1 MIQDKIFRYF
11 AGNADL
17 HVLFI
22 FDQMGMIA
30 ADLSD
35 CEWPDGYRF
44 VQFAGDWFTVKYN
57 LVNGWKDDK
66 VVLLFQNMVPPD
78 SQDERMDFPLYGEM
92 KANMVY
98 RDEDYLTFMQLKGIP
113 SDFGPYVARH
123 VGELQLSKYE
133 KILGDHYGQGVF
145 SIDVCNRGLLS
156 GYLGATKLL
165 GWDDIVIRL
174 VCMDADDADKDKVA
188 SFFRALKNNE
198 DGRKAL
204 TDELVSLCGVS
215 YDLTAAKRMKRFAE
229 SFKYNGITQSLTAI
243 GADDYKGYKI
253 NDAVALQRLNHFRET
268 ALHHPVYAAQFAHA
282 VDVLAADIR
291 EDKIIS
297 WYGPD
302 AEYAFVTDSLS
313 WPILGHILENTA
325 ISSPVESNEKLRAFS
340 LRLPAD
346 STVQE
351 VIEFMTNACFLLE
364 KIGALGT
371 FTLKTPQEY
380 IAKYTSEFYLV
391 DSYYRLC
398 TGEFRD
404 IPATVPVH
412 EKLLTFKKYL
422 DEEYSKKV
430 NLFNQEWIGC
440 IKDTG
445 ARPVSMDG
453 VLHQQDFYAKKLK
466 GVDAKRVVIVS
477 DALRY
482 EVAVEL
488 LKSLGDAKHAATLEP
503 ALAILP
509 TETKYSKLTL
519 LPHTTLKYDNGTLFV
534 DGDTLESKDKRT
546 AQVRRYE
553 PDALCIDYD
562 ELANLTR
569 DQKREIFKNR
579 LVYIFHDTID
589 TMSHDTPSKL
599 ALVCKAAID
608 ELKKFIP
615 SLHATYNVANVYL
628 TSDHG
633 FLYNDLP
640 FEEKDKHKV
649 EDQYE
654 ERKTRYYITEAGED
668 RFGITKFPMSDVSM
682 MVNAGKLVAVPN
694 GSNRFYA
701 EGGGYQFAHGGAT
714 LQEMVIPV
722 LYSHIRRED
731 KKQAVGVTLLG
742 KTLNMVSSRV
752 KFDLIQSDAVSED
765 FRERRVL
772 CGIYEGANLLT
783 GEKEIVLSSTDVN
796 PQNRF
801 SQVDLTLTTPSS
813 GGLLELRIYDA
824 EDKER
829 LNPLAKATVIN
840 KTIIDQ
846 DF

>member
-1 MIQDKIFRYF
+1 M
-11 AGNADL
+11 
-17 HVLFI
+17 
-22 FDQMGMIA
+22 
-30 ADLSD
+30 
-35 CEWPDGYRF
+35 
-44 VQFAGDWFTVKYN
+44 
-57 LVNGWKDDK
+57 
-66 VVLLFQNMVPPD
+66 
-78 SQDERMDFPLYGEM
+78 
-92 KANMVY
+92 
-98 RDEDYLTFMQLKGIP
+98 
-113 SDFGPYVARH
+113 
-123 VGELQLSKYE
+123 
-133 KILGDHYGQGVF
+133 
-145 SIDVCNRGLLS
+145 
-156 GYLGATKLL
+156 
-165 GWDDIVIRL
+165 
-174 VCMDADDADKDKVA
+174 
-188 SFFRALKNNE
+188 
-198 DGRKAL
+198 
-204 TDELVSLCGVS
+204 
-215 YDLTAAKRMKRFAE
+215 
-229 SFKYNGITQSLTAI
+229 
-243 GADDYKGYKI
+243 
-253 NDAVALQRLNHFRET
+253 
-268 ALHHPVYAAQFAHA
+268 
-282 VDVLAADIR
+282 
-291 EDKIIS
+291 
-297 WYGPD
+297 
-302 AEYAFVTDSLS
+302 
-313 WPILGHILENTA
+313 
-325 ISSPVESNEKLRAFS
+325 
-340 LRLPAD
+340 
-346 STVQE
+346 
-351 VIEFMTNACFLLE
+351 
-364 KIGALGT
+364 
-371 FTLKTPQEY
+371 
-380 IAKYTSEFYLV
+380 
-391 DSYYRLC
+391 
-398 TGEFRD
+398 
-404 IPATVPVH
+404 
-412 EKLLTFKKYL
+412 
-422 DEEYSKKV
+422 
-430 NLFNQEWIGC
+430 
-440 IKDTG
+440 
-445 ARPVSMDG
+445 
-453 VLHQQDFYAKKLK
+453 
-466 GVDAKRVVIVS
+466 DAKRVVIVS

-654 ERKTRYYITEAGED
+654 ERKTRYYITEAGDD
-668 RFGITKFPMSDVSM
+668 RFGITKFPMSEVSTM
-682 MVNAGKLVAVPN
+682 ENAGKLVAVPS

-742 KTLNMVSSRV
+742 KTLKMISSRI

-765 FRERRVL
+765 FKERRVL
-772 CGIYEGANLLT
+772 CGIYESATLLT

-824 EDKER
+824 EDKEK